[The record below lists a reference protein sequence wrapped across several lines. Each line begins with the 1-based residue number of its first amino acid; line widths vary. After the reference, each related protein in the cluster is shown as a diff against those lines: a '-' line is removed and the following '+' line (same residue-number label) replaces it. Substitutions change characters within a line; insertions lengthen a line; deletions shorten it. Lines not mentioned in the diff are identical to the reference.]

1 MMLPSGQQL
10 LRWIQFPTQYTRQLV
25 NDPMSVRGPWNRSSR
40 VKRST
45 LVKIDRL
52 DRLNRQHALSS
63 WTNSDSLIDSFT
75 EFAKKKE
82 NETLTLNYTDSIKVI
97 RSVCSKT
104 TVRFGKQNVQY
115 FIFADLPR
123 LANCCLE
130 NYIVGVQIRLFCAGN
145 MSQNQERIA
154 QAQVSLRKTA
164 YGLTLLC
171 SLCAF

>member
-1 MMLPSGQQL
+1 LQ
-10 LRWIQFPTQYTRQLV
+10 
-25 NDPMSVRGPWNRSSR
+25 
-40 VKRST
+40 
-45 LVKIDRL
+45 
-52 DRLNRQHALSS
+52 
-63 WTNSDSLIDSFT
+63 
-75 EFAKKKE
+75 KKE

-145 MSQNQERIA
+145 MSQNRERIA